1 MTHLNSDRLEPFEL
15 KVLSFAR
22 ETVRY
27 QTRRIQEIA
36 QRFAAGLER
45 EVLVEVVGLVSYANG
60 LACRRI
66 LLHSC

>member
-1 MTHLNSDRLEPFEL
+1 
-15 KVLSFAR
+15 LSFAR

-60 LACRRI
+60 LARLSI

>member
-60 LACRRI
+60 LARLSI